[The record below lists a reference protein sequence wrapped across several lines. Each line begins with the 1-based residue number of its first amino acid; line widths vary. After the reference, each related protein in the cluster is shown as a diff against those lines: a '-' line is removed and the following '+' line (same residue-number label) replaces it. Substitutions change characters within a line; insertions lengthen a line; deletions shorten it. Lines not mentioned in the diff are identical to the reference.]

1 MKETKKQII
10 ARTRNEVAKAYNDK
24 IKNLE
29 ARNKRLSDDFVE
41 MARKN
46 RDLRNSVE
54 ELNEKISQYE
64 DWINRLQ
71 EFCNL
76 SDNEREDA
84 MNRYRTQKNID
95 KHLSKLMN
103 VYSSLFNLYQVMRE
117 KLEQLRKDI
126 YEYAKY
132 LEEETYQ
139 PYEEVQKFAIRLRK
153 ILEEEN

>member
-10 ARTRNEVAKAYNDK
+10 ARIRNEVAKAYNDK
-24 IKNLE
+24 IKDLE
-29 ARNKRLSDDFVE
+29 ARNKRLLDDFVE

-76 SDNEREDA
+76 SDNEREEA
-84 MNRYRTQKNID
+84 MNRYHTQKNID

-103 VYSSLFNLYQVMRE
+103 VYSSLFNLY
-117 KLEQLRKDI
+117 
-126 YEYAKY
+126 
-132 LEEETYQ
+132 
-139 PYEEVQKFAIRLRK
+139 
-153 ILEEEN
+153 